1 MVNTKFSYSV
11 AWMSFTDRFLQ
22 LRKQHALTQ
31 QQMADAVGIHITQI
45 KRYEA
50 GEAQPSLDI
59 LKKIAVAFSVST
71 DWLIFE
77 EGEREPQDELK
88 LKFEAITQMDND
100 ERHVV
105 LSVLDSMI
113 LKHQTKRFFIPQSGT
128 N

>member
-88 LKFEAITQMDND
+88 LKFEAITHMDND

-128 N
+128 S